1 MPRCRTA
8 TAVAAALLITLTVAC
23 SPHKMGVNRMA
34 SAVAA
39 SSAVYESDNDP
50 EFVRLAAPGTLK
62 MVEMLLVE
70 SPDHPQLL
78 LTACRGFTEYSYA
91 FLQVESQ
98 LRAADENSAAELRR
112 RATTMYKR
120 ARGYCIRGLRVRH
133 RTLTESDLTSNPRQ
147 VLQSVTV
154 EDVPLLYWLAAGWG
168 SELSLA
174 GDSIKR
180 LGELASVRALL
191 GRARELDDR
200 WEDGAIYEAL
210 IVLDALPS
218 LLGGSHEAARTDFK
232 RAIELSNGRSVFA
245 YVAMAG
251 ATPDPA
257 ERRTLLQQAVAIDV
271 NQLEKRRL
279 INLIAQRYARALLA
293 N

>member
-1 MPRCRTA
+1 
-8 TAVAAALLITLTVAC
+8 
-23 SPHKMGVNRMA
+23 
-34 SAVAA
+34 
-39 SSAVYESDNDP
+39 
-50 EFVRLAAPGTLK
+50 
-62 MVEMLLVE
+62 
-70 SPDHPQLL
+70 
-78 LTACRGFTEYSYA
+78 
-91 FLQVESQ
+91 
-98 LRAADENSAAELRR
+98 
-112 RATTMYKR
+112 MYKR

-133 RTLTESDLTSNPRQ
+133 RTLTEGDLTSNPRQ
-147 VLQSVTV
+147 VLQAATV
-154 EDVPLLYWLAAGWG
+154 EDVPLLYWLAAAWG

-200 WEDGAIYEAL
+200 WEDGALYEAL

-218 LLGGSHEAARTDFK
+218 LLGGSHESARADFK